1 MSGLQSDLAEMPCTL
16 PVGIFDSG
24 LGGLTAL
31 KEIRRVLP
39 REHLIYFG
47 DTGRVPYGTRSPQT
61 ILHYARQDVRFLLS
75 RHIKC
80 IVVACGTVSA
90 TALETLSTEFSVP
103 MIGAIEP
110 AAQRA
115 VKETHNGKIGVIA
128 TPSTVQ
134 SHAYARAVGVLDTQA
149 QVTECACPLF
159 VPLVENGFFDVED
172 PVPRLVADRYLQ
184 PIREAG
190 VDALILG
197 CTHYPLLRAVIA
209 RALPGVTLI
218 DTGVEVAHCLQKL
231 LEQEALAMPVTPVM
245 KGTGGAEFFVSDTP
259 ESFEKLA
266 GIFLGD
272 QLDRSVQRIA
282 IDTY

>member
-1 MSGLQSDLAEMPCTL
+1 MSGLQSDFSEMPCTL

-75 RHIKC
+75 RQIKC

-90 TALETLSTEFSVP
+90 TALETLRTEFSVP
-103 MIGAIEP
+103 MIGVIEP

-115 VKETHNGKIGVIA
+115 VKETNNGKIGVIA

-134 SHAYARAVGVLDTQA
+134 SHAYARAVHALDAQA

-159 VPLVENGFFDVED
+159 VPLVENGFFDVMEEKEFKVITSFYMWWDGWNFPIVGIKSED
-172 PVPRLVADRYLQ
+172 TVYLDYKTGK
-184 PIREAG
+184 AN
-190 VDALILG
+190 
-197 CTHYPLLRAVIA
+197 LLDWIQND
-209 RALPGVTLI
+209 LN
-218 DTGVEVAHCLQKL
+218 
-231 LEQEALAMPVTPVM
+231 
-245 KGTGGAEFFVSDTP
+245 
-259 ESFEKLA
+259 
-266 GIFLGD
+266 
-272 QLDRSVQRIA
+272 
-282 IDTY
+282 